1 MRNYRFVPVSV
12 CVLGCLLGVLL
23 LSGCAES
30 KSRRAGRN
38 LMEAVEEAQ
47 GRLDE
52 ALAIMGSLA
61 GKVSGGS
68 GLNPKALAILNEAQR
83 NLSAAVDAS
92 GGADEGPASLS
103 RAVLARML
111 ALQGRYHAAAS
122 AAAARDARSG
132 LDLTAKSV
140 LVLQVQAHLAGY
152 YAGLASVDMK
162 KFEAIRAEAD
172 EQVADL
178 AARQSK
184 LDVQLQGL
192 KKQYDDLLAANEAL
206 TGKVRQVRR
215 DVPASRG
222 LEVLDQALEIET
234 QIDKNAAEAGQI
246 ERSINGVEAQKQE
259 LAAAMEVSQKM
270 VIAVAAV
277 LDRGKAQAGTHS
289 ARKDEMS
296 GAMAQTIQI
305 IESQLGRVQAGYR
318 RMGKSGSIATKA
330 YQQAAKALGE
340 SQKPTEGRF
349 AQQGGVHAAAAEL
362 HSRNY
367 FLMTQSAR
375 VAKAVSNAFTQI
387 ERSVPA
393 AVGAVAN
400 FGRRSTQA
408 KTDAVKHYIE
418 AGKLYE
424 KAVSN
429 ARRTRS
435 ELTWVYQAELASACI
450 GHYRLS
456 GDRAVLAKARKLLNE
471 DLDLKGKDKAA
482 IRQLRRVLQGE
493 SQNSS

>member
-1 MRNYRFVPVSV
+1 RS
-12 CVLGCLLGVLL
+12 
-23 LSGCAES
+23 
-30 KSRRAGRN
+30 AGRN

-83 NLSAAVDAS
+83 DLSAAVDAS
-92 GGADEGPASLS
+92 GGAEEGLASLS
-103 RAVLARML
+103 RAVLARIL
-111 ALQGRYHAAAS
+111 ALQGRYHAAVS

-140 LVLQVQAHLAGY
+140 FVLQVQANLAGY

-172 EQVADL
+172 QQVADL
-178 AARQSK
+178 AARQRK
-184 LDVQLQGL
+184 LDVQLRGL
-192 KKQYDDLLAANEAL
+192 QKQYDDLLAANEAL
-206 TGKVRQVRR
+206 TGKVREVRR

-222 LEVLDQALEIET
+222 LEVLEQALEIEM
-234 QIDKNAAEAGQI
+234 QIDKNAAEAGQV
-246 ERSINGVEAQKQE
+246 ERSINGVDAQKQE
-259 LAAAMEVSQKM
+259 LTAAMEASQKM
-270 VIAVAAV
+270 VTAVAAV
-277 LDRGKAQAGTHS
+277 LDRGRTEAGTHA

-296 GAMAQTIQI
+296 GAMAQTVQI
-305 IESQLGRVQAGYR
+305 IESQLGRAQAGYR

-330 YQQAAKALGE
+330 YQQAVQTLGE
-340 SQKPTEGRF
+340 SQKPTATEGRF
-349 AQQGGVHAAAAEL
+349 AQQGEVHAAAAEL
-362 HSRNY
+362 HARNY

-393 AVGAVAN
+393 AVGAVAD

-408 KTDAVKHYIE
+408 KTDAVKHYSE

-424 KAVSN
+424 KAASN

-435 ELTWVYQAELASACI
+435 ELTWVYQAELAAACI

-456 GDRAVLAKARKLLNE
+456 GDTAVLAKARKLLNE
-471 DLDLKGKDKAA
+471 DLKGKDNAA

-493 SQNSS
+493 SQSSS